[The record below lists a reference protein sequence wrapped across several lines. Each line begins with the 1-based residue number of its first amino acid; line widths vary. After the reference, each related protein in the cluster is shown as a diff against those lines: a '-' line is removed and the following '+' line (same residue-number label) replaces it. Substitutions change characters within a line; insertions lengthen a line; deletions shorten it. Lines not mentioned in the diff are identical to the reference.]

1 MKLTKIIQDL
11 VSEAPD
17 CMRGTEFTSQDAI
30 YVRNLVKMGIPYVE
44 ALQNC
49 FRGINYTIDLKVA

>member
-1 MKLTKIIQDL
+1 MRLIKIIQDL

-17 CMRGTEFTSQDAI
+17 CMQGTEFTSQDAI
-30 YVRNLVKMGIPYVE
+30 YVRNLVKSGVPYEE